1 MKQNDIIIPLKK
13 SKDNYQDLK
22 FCLRSVEKYVEN
34 YRDVWIIGDLPPW
47 IQNVKNI
54 PFSDATHKQWKEKN
68 ILDKIQACCI
78 NRSITE
84 DMFFFNDD
92 FVILDKMDATDYP
105 YYYKGTC
112 SDSHQS
118 NKGNT
123 YQITMYH
130 TMKFLEDRGFKD
142 LNFDIHTPII
152 YNKKK
157 FMSTFAIGDI
167 DFKTK
172 YGYGIKTLYC
182 SVNKVKPVF
191 MEDCKIGNGRS
202 REEILEAIEGR
213 SIFSYNDFALRGE
226 LKDVLTELFPNRSK
240 FEK

>member
-1 MKQNDIIIPLKK
+1 MNDIIIPLKK
-13 SKDNYQDLK
+13 SKDNYEDLK

-47 IQNVKNI
+47 IKNVKNI
-54 PFSDATHKQWKEKN
+54 PFSDAKSKEWKEKN
-68 ILDKIQACCI
+68 ILDKIQACCM

-92 FVILDKMDATDYP
+92 FVVLKPIDATRYP

-112 SDSHQS
+112 EQS
-118 NKGNT
+118 YHVNQRNP
-123 YQITMYH
+123 YRITMYH
-130 TMKFLEDRGFKD
+130 TMKFLEGRGFKD
-142 LNFDIHTPII
+142 RNFDIHTPII

-157 FMSTFAIGDI
+157 FMSTFDIGDI
-167 DFKTK
+167 DFRTK

-191 MEDCKIGNGRS
+191 MEDCKLGNGKT
-202 REEILEAIEGR
+202 REEIFESINDR

-226 LKDVLTELFPNRSK
+226 LKGVLNELFPEKSK